1 MICEF
6 MTIKTQMPPC
16 MPIPK
21 ALTQL
26 RISSTAKI
34 MYSRMLDV
42 ILTAGIEDE
51 NRILFIRFPIRE
63 LAVSLSRSS
72 MTIKRSLNELEEA
85 GLIMRVRQNVG
96 EPNRIYILIPRNEE
110 NSHE

>member
-6 MTIKTQMPPC
+6 MTITTQMPPC
-16 MPIPK
+16 MPIPE
-21 ALTQL
+21 ALTRL
-26 RISSTAKI
+26 RISSTAKL

-51 NRILFIRFPIRE
+51 NGILFIRFPITE
-63 LAVSLSRSS
+63 LAAALFRSS
-72 MTIKRSLNELEEA
+72 MTIKRSLNELEKA

-96 EPNRIYILIPRNEE
+96 EPNRIYILIPKNEE
-110 NSHE
+110 TGHE